1 MLHFFVLLFYSE
13 CNTLYLTLLLRQV
26 VSYLQEFREAV
37 YRLNGGS
44 HPRPEGK
51 VLQVTQDR
59 KYRRLG
65 SWVDTNLTLELFNV
79 DW

>member
-1 MLHFFVLLFYSE
+1 MLLE
-13 CNTLYLTLLLRQV
+13 TITC
-26 VSYLQEFREAV
+26 SYPQTYQEFREKV
-37 YRLNGGS
+37 YHLNGGS

-51 VLQVTQDR
+51 RLQVTQDR

-65 SWVDTNLTLELFNV
+65 SGVDINLTLDLFNV

>member
-1 MLHFFVLLFYSE
+1 MYH
-13 CNTLYLTLLLRQV
+13 
-26 VSYLQEFREAV
+26 
-37 YRLNGGS
+37 LNGGS

-51 VLQVTQDR
+51 RLQVTQDR

-65 SWVDTNLTLELFNV
+65 SGVDINLTLDLFNV